1 MRLAGIEFTGQH
13 CAMNGL
19 RQILAPESRHYRRRG
34 YQVFRKAFPSSQIS
48 AIADMARRLIP
59 TYTGKLRRQDGNFAA
74 NEFFPGTQLVRNS
87 PLHPNLPLPGDLQ
100 PLSSALHAL
109 VTSPALAERLRLLD
123 GANHY
128 IIHQTLLFFA
138 AQTTDLHLDSWSVD
152 TAPRGHAHTI
162 WIPLQDLDHR
172 SGAPSVIPWPRGKVV
187 TEAELGLPEV
197 GPRDER
203 YTRYHQA
210 LRDRLRATS
219 PEAVL
224 PLLCMGDFIAWAS
237 LTPHFT
243 LPVQSF
249 PAERLSLQVL
259 IRPADNR
266 WGDFLDQPYDRTSV
280 ELQKVNNR
288 FSVRIVT

>member
-1 MRLAGIEFTGQH
+1 
-13 CAMNGL
+13 MNAL

-34 YQVFRKAFPSSQIS
+34 YQVFRKAFPSNQIS

-59 TYTGKLRRQDGNFAA
+59 AYTGKLRRQDGNFAA

-87 PLHPNLPLPGDLQ
+87 PLHPNLPLPGDLE

-109 VTSPALAERLRLLD
+109 VTSPALAERLALLD
-123 GANHY
+123 GAEPLYHPSDAPVFRRPDNRSSSRQLVGRYGAPRPCAH
-128 IIHQTLLFFA
+128 
-138 AQTTDLHLDSWSVD
+138 DLD
-152 TAPRGHAHTI
+152 TAPGPRPSIGRAERHSVAERQGRHRGRTRPARSRHARRTLC
-162 WIPLQDLDHR
+162 PLP
-172 SGAPSVIPWPRGKVV
+172 SGASRPGC
-187 TEAELGLPEV
+187 
-197 GPRDER
+197 
-203 YTRYHQA
+203 
-210 LRDRLRATS
+210 RASS

-224 PLLCMGDFIAWAS
+224 PLLRMGDFIVWAS

-243 LPVQSF
+243 LPAQSF

-280 ELQKVNNR
+280 ELQRVTDR

>member
-1 MRLAGIEFTGQH
+1 LPALTLPGSIA
-13 CAMNGL
+13 AMNAL
-19 RQILAPESRHYRRRG
+19 RQILAPVSRHYRRRG
-34 YQVFRKAFPSSQIS
+34 YQVFREAFPSSQIR

-59 TYTGKLRRQDGNFAA
+59 AYTGKLRRQDGNFAA

-87 PLHPNLPLPGDLQ
+87 PLHPNLPLPGELA

-123 GANHY
+123 GASHY

-152 TAPRGHAHTI
+152 TAPRGHTHTV

-172 SGAPSVIPWPRGKVV
+172 SGVPSVIPWPRGKVV
-187 TEAELGLPEV
+187 TEAELGLPEA
-197 GPRDER
+197 GTRDER
-203 YTRYHQA
+203 YARYHQA
-210 LRDRLRATS
+210 LRARLQTAS

-224 PLLCMGDFIAWAS
+224 PLLRMGDFIAWAS

-259 IRPADNR
+259 VRPADNR
-266 WGDFLDQPYDRTSV
+266 WGDFLGQPYDRTSV
-280 ELQKVNNR
+280 ELQRASNR